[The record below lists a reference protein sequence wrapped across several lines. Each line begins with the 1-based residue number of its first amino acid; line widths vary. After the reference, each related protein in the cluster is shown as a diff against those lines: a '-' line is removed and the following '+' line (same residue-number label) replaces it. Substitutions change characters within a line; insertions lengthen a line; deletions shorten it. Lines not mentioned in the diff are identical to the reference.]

1 MSTQSQPIKRT
12 ENKEFGAMSTT
23 GQFDTIN
30 GGTRELPIRLR
41 PADHQAPV
49 TVSQAAGPFEVD
61 PRRGSSM
68 RDALM
73 TGLLVIYPA

>member
-73 TGLLVIYPA
+73 TGLLVIYP

>member
-1 MSTQSQPIKRT
+1 
-12 ENKEFGAMSTT
+12 MSTT